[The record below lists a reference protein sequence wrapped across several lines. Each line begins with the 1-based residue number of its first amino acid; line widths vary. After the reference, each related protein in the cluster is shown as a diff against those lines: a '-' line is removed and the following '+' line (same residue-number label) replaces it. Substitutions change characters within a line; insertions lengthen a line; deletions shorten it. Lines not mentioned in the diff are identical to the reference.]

1 MSPTHDV
8 SADQGRDVVVGMD
21 GSAQSER
28 AFLAGLKIARSRDL
42 PLRLVGAFPRLVM
55 TDSYYVTMMDDYLDA
70 AVEETQRMLSG
81 YVSQAEGSGV
91 KVTTRTIMGD
101 PGQTLVEES
110 RTAAVAV
117 VGKRGRNRFS
127 GRFLGSVSSKLAAY
141 GHCPTVVIPEKW
153 ESESTENL
161 LAQPQDLA
169 HGDAAMSEPLSQVEE
184 SAPRAHGRRDFANV
198 APELNFDSEVVVG
211 VDVSDHASDVV
222 RLAAEAAAML
232 DSPLALVSAA
242 PLNADNR
249 WFANTVE
256 HNLELPNLRRPYTDQ
271 LQSSAEHISEMFP
284 NITVRWQFFDGSPA
298 GVLSEASRTA
308 ALVAVGTRGHGGF
321 AGLVLGSVSQAVLTR
336 AVCPVLVVPTH
347 KS

>member
-1 MSPTHDV
+1 MSPSPEV
-8 SADQGRDVVVGMD
+8 SSDRGRDVVVGMD
-21 GSAQSER
+21 GSSQCER
-28 AFLAGLKIARSRDL
+28 AFRAGLKIAKYRNV

-81 YVSQAEGSGV
+81 YVSQAQGSGV
-91 KVTTRTIMGD
+91 KVATRTIMGD

-110 RTAAVAV
+110 RTAAVSV

-127 GRFLGSVSSKLAAY
+127 GRFLGSVSSKLAAH
-141 GHCPTVVIPEKW
+141 GHCPTLVIPEKW

-161 LAQPQDLA
+161 LAQAQDLA
-169 HGDAAMSEPLSQVEE
+169 YGDAAMGEPLSQVEE
-184 SAPRAHGRRDFANV
+184 SAPRGHRRRDFANV
-198 APELNFDSEVVVG
+198 TPELNFDSEVVVG
-211 VDVSDHASDVV
+211 VDVSDTARDVV
-222 RLAAEAAAML
+222 NLAAEAAAML
-232 DSPLALVSAA
+232 DSSLTLVSAA

-271 LQSSAEHISEMFP
+271 LQTSAEQVSETFP
-284 NITVRWQFFDGSPA
+284 DVTVRWQFFDGSPA

-321 AGLVLGSVSQAVLTR
+321 AGLMLGSVSQAVLTR